1 MEARLARVR
10 LAWRALAQGSA
21 PLPRRKFRAISIDFS
36 FRTTLRAQAR
46 FPRHDFT
53 LRASPNG
60 RSEAGF
66 GRDNAAVVEG
76 SHGVT

>member
-1 MEARLARVR
+1 MEMEIDMPAKS
-10 LAWRALAQGSA
+10 SA
-21 PLPRRKFRAISIDFS
+21 PFLVDFS
-36 FRTTLRAQAR
+36 FSTPLRAHAR